1 VSAGPVEVLGLTQS
15 IAYAQHLAAEA
26 GLHGPDGNEGY
37 LDRLTTAR
45 VTGDGLTTGT
55 AMQQA
60 FAAAAAAAAGHAAE
74 LAKQTTVQEA
84 YDQAP
89 DTGDKAYLTDNASDG
104 TASAAGDEQEVSTP
118 VTDPEPDDELAAAA
132 AFIAATTNSHP
143 QRPPAGRDLQHRP
156 AEDYEDDEQPW
167 MSLPV
172 RSTVACQHVETVCP
186 ECLESWSWGHDL
198 RVAEVPI
205 SVDVDAHRGTADE
218 FYTFE
223 GDPGRDLPPY
233 WVARHGRTVTSQ
245 IASDPVQTVLL
256 GADDVAA
263 AEFAEGC
270 CDNTPGAPGEI
281 RAGDRIEVFG
291 NHPAG
296 ERELT
301 VSASTA
307 ADGGYTVTGTD
318 AEGRPV
324 SVTVDAWQYKIAR
337 RPVRAAR

>member
-1 VSAGPVEVLGLTQS
+1 MSADPAEVLGLTQS
-15 IAYAQHLAAEA
+15 IAYAEHLAAEA
-26 GLHGPDGNEGY
+26 GLHGPDGNESY
-37 LDRLTTAR
+37 LARLAACR
-45 VTGDGLTTGT
+45 VTGDGLVTGS

-89 DTGDKAYLTDNASDG
+89 DAGDKTYLTGDTTSG
-104 TASAAGDEQEVSTP
+104 TKQEKEQEKEEAPVIADDTADTPFEVVAGFINATNRSHRQRKPAGQDLQIRMREADGPDNPWISLRIRST
-118 VTDPEPDDELAAAA
+118 AACDHQDSVCARCLDSWEA
-132 AFIAATTNSHP
+132 GHEMRIAAVP
-143 QRPPAGRDLQHRP
+143 VAVDL
-156 AEDYEDDEQPW
+156 D
-167 MSLPV
+167 S
-172 RSTVACQHVETVCP
+172 
-186 ECLESWSWGHDL
+186 
-198 RVAEVPI
+198 
-205 SVDVDAHRGTADE
+205 HRGGADE

-223 GDPGRDLPPY
+223 GDPERDLPPY

-245 IASDPVQTVLL
+245 IEGEPVATVLL
-256 GADDVAA
+256 RRDDFAS

-270 CDNTPGAPGEI
+270 CDNTPGAPGEV

-291 NHPAG
+291 NHPGG

-301 VSASTA
+301 VTASTA

-318 AEGRPV
+318 GDDRPV
-324 SVTVDAWQYKIAR
+324 SVTVEAWLYKIAR